1 MTDAQKIF
9 HEFTESVLTHDA
21 ARFAELF
28 DEQAVFEYPFAP
40 AGYPQKLEG
49 KETIR
54 EYIEKFPDLIRISRF
69 SEPEIH
75 EAANS
80 NVIVIEFT
88 CEGVIT
94 ATGKPYNQSYISVI
108 HTKNGK
114 ITRYKD
120 YWNPLVVLDSVGESN
135 PLVN

>member
-1 MTDAQKIF
+1 MTEAQKIF
-9 HEFTESVLTHDA
+9 HEFTESILNHDA

-40 AGYPQKLEG
+40 PGYPEKLEG
-49 KETIR
+49 KDTIR
-54 EYIEKFPDLIRISRF
+54 EYVEKFPEFIRINRF
-69 SEPEIH
+69 SGPEIH

-88 CEGVIT
+88 CEGAMT
-94 ATGKPYNQSYISVI
+94 ASEKPYNQTYISVI

-114 ITRYKD
+114 IIRYKD
-120 YWNPLVVLDSVGESN
+120 YWNPLVVLESAGESN